1 MFKIIK
7 TKQNN
12 EQTNRVRGRE
22 RSTRACERAKCLV
35 VRWRLPVG
43 RDSLKRVLGELR
55 VGNSRERAGGVH
67 YVGGNGNASV
77 WTAAAATAVVVET
90 AAVAVE
96 TAVVVEAAPHSRACA
111 RTLSC
116 HHT

>member
-1 MFKIIK
+1 M
-7 TKQNN
+7 
-12 EQTNRVRGRE
+12 
-22 RSTRACERAKCLV
+22 
-35 VRWRLPVG
+35 G

-77 WTAAAATAVVVET
+77 WTAAAAAAAVVVAMET
-90 AAVAVE
+90 AVAAME